1 MTLKYATIKYTIFSR
16 FCRYLI
22 NLAQPRKHRNFVNF
36 MNKVLKDRF
45 KAKNLRFDLY
55 KGHIAIFC
63 RSARNHNVLYYGMSW
78 PDIDCIFHSDYQY
91 QSKYTGSLQQ
101 YCELVKQYF
110 YRDNAKKYKNNDTG
124 TLIEMYDL
132 QFVDAV
138 SKFNGSSIEE
148 FKIHVDLL
156 GY

>member
-1 MTLKYATIKYTIFSR
+1 MALKYATIKYTIFSR

-22 NLAQPRKHRNFVNF
+22 NLTRPRKHRNFVNF
-36 MNKVLKDRF
+36 MNRVLKDRF
-45 KAKNLRFDLY
+45 KAKNLKFDLY
-55 KGHIAIFC
+55 RDRIAIFC

-78 PDIDCIFHSDYQY
+78 PDIDCVFRDGPSQY
-91 QSKYTGSLQQ
+91 DCTWSLQQ

-110 YRDNAKKYKNNDTG
+110 YRNNAKKYRNNDTG
-124 TLIEMYDL
+124 TLLEMHDL
-132 QFVDAV
+132 QFIDAV

>member
-16 FCRYLI
+16 FCRYLS
-22 NLAQPRKHRNFVNF
+22 NLTQPRKHRNFVNF

-45 KAKNLRFDLY
+45 KSKNLKFDLY
-55 KGHIAIFC
+55 RDNIAIFC
-63 RSARNHNVLYYGMSW
+63 RSAQDHNVLYYGMSW
-78 PDIDCIFHSDYQY
+78 SDIDRVFHSDYQY
-91 QSKYTGSLQQ
+91 PKYACSLQQ

-110 YRDNAKKYKNNDTG
+110 YHDNAKKYKNNDTG
-124 TLIEMYDL
+124 TLIEMHDL

-148 FKIHVDLL
+148 FKIHIDLL